1 MNDMKINIPVDKA
14 LNMIGTLLEEIPLL
28 EGKEETSEE
37 YQEWETELK
46 SSIEIIYGD
55 WSRSSLKTIYYI
67 LNPIM
72 MSKGIDRDSI
82 HLDMT
87 AGKLIELK
95 TQLTA
100 MYKTLNRM
108 SDNGSSKGHPY
119 LIINSIFRNFP
130 RFIRQMYVRH
140 DSRKL
145 IISEIKD
152 EYDVQDI
159 IHALLMLFFDDV
171 RAEDPIPKMAG
182 TSSRIDFFLEEE
194 KIGIEIKIANANR
207 RSKKIGEE
215 IADDIL
221 KYKRRNDINYLFF
234 FIYDPEFMIDNPIG
248 FEKDINNN
256 STKKL
261 QIKTI
266 VSPQN

>member
-1 MNDMKINIPVDKA
+1 MSDMKINIPVEKA

-55 WSRSSLKTIYYI
+55 WSRSSLKPIYYI

-108 SDNGSSKGHPY
+108 SDKGSSKGHPY

-130 RFIRQMYVRH
+130 RFIRQMHVRH
-140 DSRKL
+140 DNRGQ
-145 IISEIKD
+145 IIPKIND

-171 RAEDPIPKMAG
+171 RAEDPIPNIAG
-182 TSSRIDFFLEEE
+182 ASSRIDFFLEEE
-194 KIGIEIKIANANR
+194 KIGIEIKIANTNH

-221 KYKRRNDINYLFF
+221 KYKKRNDINYLFF

-248 FEKDINNN
+248 FEKDINKCSTNN
-256 STKKL
+256 L

>member
-1 MNDMKINIPVDKA
+1 MKINIPVEKA

-55 WSRSSLKTIYYI
+55 WSRSSLQPIYYI

-100 MYKTLNRM
+100 MSL
-108 SDNGSSKGHPY
+108 
-119 LIINSIFRNFP
+119 
-130 RFIRQMYVRH
+130 V
-140 DSRKL
+140 
-145 IISEIKD
+145 
-152 EYDVQDI
+152 
-159 IHALLMLFFDDV
+159 
-171 RAEDPIPKMAG
+171 
-182 TSSRIDFFLEEE
+182 
-194 KIGIEIKIANANR
+194 
-207 RSKKIGEE
+207 
-215 IADDIL
+215 
-221 KYKRRNDINYLFF
+221 
-234 FIYDPEFMIDNPIG
+234 
-248 FEKDINNN
+248 
-256 STKKL
+256 ST
-261 QIKTI
+261 
-266 VSPQN
+266 